1 MAKEKRHYATD
12 EEIAELMAKNGWS
25 KDEAEY
31 YLIDKYDEVVFPD
44 ETDEVI
50 EKAKENL
57 KIANVYD
64 NKKGKR
70 VRTLKPDE
78 DKRAIVA
85 VIKNAINELFHNAV
99 VVNEERQIDFK
110 LNGYDYSITV
120 TKHRKK

>member
-57 KIANVYD
+57 KVANVYD

-78 DKRAIVA
+78 DKRAIIA

-110 LNGYDYSITV
+110 LNGFDYSITV

>member
-78 DKRAIVA
+78 DKRAIIA

-110 LNGYDYSITV
+110 LNGFDYSITV

>member
-57 KIANVYD
+57 KVANVYD

-70 VRTLKPDE
+70 ARTLKPDE

-110 LNGYDYSITV
+110 LNGFDYSITV

>member
-12 EEIAELMAKNGWS
+12 EEIAELMTKNGWS

-57 KIANVYD
+57 KVANVYD

-110 LNGYDYSITV
+110 LNGFDYSITV

>member
-12 EEIAELMAKNGWS
+12 EEIAELMTKNGWS

-57 KIANVYD
+57 KVANVYD
-64 NKKGKR
+64 NKKDKR

-110 LNGYDYSITV
+110 LNGFDYSITV

>member
-12 EEIAELMAKNGWS
+12 DEIAELMTKNGWS

-57 KIANVYD
+57 KVANVYD

-78 DKRAIVA
+78 DKRTIVA

-110 LNGYDYSITV
+110 LNGFDYSITV

>member
-25 KDEAEY
+25 KEETEF

-57 KIANVYD
+57 KVANVYD
-64 NKKGKR
+64 SKKGKR

-110 LNGYDYSITV
+110 LNGFDYSITV

>member
-57 KIANVYD
+57 KVANVYD

-70 VRTLKPDE
+70 MRTLKPDE
-78 DKRAIVA
+78 DKRAIIA

-110 LNGYDYSITV
+110 LNGFDYSITV

>member
-57 KIANVYD
+57 KVANVYD

-110 LNGYDYSITV
+110 LNGFDYSITV